1 MIKQRERVGIQDGER
16 AANGGGFT
24 AQVEREDSF
33 SQNAQRQSS
42 HLRNHI
48 QDGTMCCL
56 VAPPFQKRLHRFN
69 NLAANN
75 AQVAAP
81 KCRLFQ
87 PPQPPPGLPFGCQHT
102 LPYKALED
110 GVLMWLFPKNCCLLL
125 EYGEY
130 MVRMIQEIGGAK
142 GQWQAHNISVLAR
155 HLQKKLKRIALHRL
169 GGCPRAGWP
178 WRLSARLESSGS
190 GRWGTALHESRP
202 PFQKREAFHQNA

>member
-1 MIKQRERVGIQDGER
+1 MIKQRERVGIKDGER

-48 QDGTMCCL
+48 QDGAMCRL

-69 NLAANN
+69 NLAANG

-87 PPQPPPGLPFGCQHT
+87 PPQPPPGLPFSRQHAS
-102 LPYKALED
+102 PYKALENRL
-110 GVLMWLFPKNCCLLL
+110 LMWLSPKDCRLLL
-125 EYGEY
+125 EYGQH
-130 MVRMIQEIGGAK
+130 MVGMIQEIGSAK
-142 GQWQAHNISVLAR
+142 GQRQTHNISVLAR

-169 GGCPRAGWP
+169 GGCPRAGWS
-178 WRLSARLESSGS
+178 WHLFARLESGGS
-190 GRWGTALHESRP
+190 SR
-202 PFQKREAFHQNA
+202 